1 MTIHQLHRL
10 KPLLNLRVLADE
22 AALSYEALTAKLY
35 RFGVQGRRS
44 ELTAPESQALDRAL
58 ARLLRAAGLVVT
70 RPCGL
75 PDTATSTTSS

>member
-1 MTIHQLHRL
+1 MTIHQLHHL

-22 AALSYEALTAKLY
+22 AALSYEALAAKLY

-58 ARLLRAAGLVVT
+58 ARLLSAAGLVVT
-70 RPCGL
+70 RPSDL
-75 PDTATSTTSS
+75 PDTAHAPTAP